1 MPSKLP
7 EGVQI
12 QVSRRSLPSDY
23 EMPTMAMSV
32 DHYSVGFLV
41 SGDRRTIT
49 PQQTYDAHAGDVTV
63 MPPYL
68 YHRTI
73 SLSSTPYESY
83 LIKFTQQAVEP
94 LIRTTA
100 PGFLEDMMERKIHHV
115 PESARARIASYFED
129 MLRVYT
135 DNAPYRDTVLQG
147 LLLRLL
153 TLIHEERAGG
163 SVVYFPSSLSTC
175 IVDTLVRMEQR
186 YAEDLRL
193 ADIASELGYS
203 QAHLSRLFSQ
213 QLGVGFSLYLSRIR
227 LRHVYELLS
236 STDMSVSEIALACG
250 YCSGDYLSTRFRS
263 ATGMTPR
270 EFRSRARQN
279 AQASST
285 PVSAAFLQ

>member
-73 SLSSTPYESY
+73 SLSSAPYESY

-94 LIRTTA
+94 LVRTTA
-100 PGFLEDMMERKIHHV
+100 PGFLEDMMERKIHHF
-115 PESARARIASYFED
+115 PESARARIAS
-129 MLRVYT
+129 RGNSSASV
-135 DNAPYRDTVLQG
+135 AP
-147 LLLRLL
+147 
-153 TLIHEERAGG
+153 
-163 SVVYFPSSLSTC
+163 
-175 IVDTLVRMEQR
+175 
-186 YAEDLRL
+186 
-193 ADIASELGYS
+193 
-203 QAHLSRLFSQ
+203 
-213 QLGVGFSLYLSRIR
+213 
-227 LRHVYELLS
+227 
-236 STDMSVSEIALACG
+236 
-250 YCSGDYLSTRFRS
+250 S
-263 ATGMTPR
+263 ATGMSGTSMR
-270 EFRSRARQN
+270 AFWRS
-279 AQASST
+279 ASVVCPAPPT
-285 PVSAAFLQ
+285 IA